1 MYLSVA
7 TTHRPAAD
15 LGYLLAK
22 HPDRWHESALPFG
35 KAHLFYPVVSDARC
49 EAVLILDVDPVGLVR
64 GRGPAGGL
72 EDQYVN
78 DRPYAASSLLS
89 VAMNKMLRSAMAG
102 SSRDRQ
108 ELADSAL
115 PLEARVVPLPARGG
129 ERLAHELFAPLGWS
143 VDTMPVAGPDG
154 SRSRYVDLR
163 LSGYGKL
170 AALLNQLYVLVPVL
184 DDDKH
189 YWVGDDE
196 VRKLLDKGAGWL
208 DAHPLKDLIVRR
220 YLVHRRTLAR
230 SALARLAPEAAE
242 EEADTEAPASRR
254 GASEIALEAP
264 IRLHDIRLDS
274 VVSLLRDASVASVA
288 DLGCGEGKLLSRLV
302 KEPWAKRIFGV
313 DAAARDLDFAAKRL
327 KMGVPGGPRDGRVT
341 LLHGALTY
349 RDRRWAEAEAA
360 ALVEV
365 IEHLDPERLPALER
379 VVFGDAKLKVIVV
392 TTPNADYNVLF
403 TNLAPGTLRHAD
415 HRFEWT
421 REQFRGWAARIEERF
436 GYVATFEDI
445 GPVHETFGAPTQSVV
460 FTR

>member
-1 MYLSVA
+1 
-7 TTHRPAAD
+7 
-15 LGYLLAK
+15 
-22 HPDRWHESALPFG
+22 
-35 KAHLFYPVVSDARC
+35 
-49 EAVLILDVDPVGLVR
+49 
-64 GRGPAGGL
+64 
-72 EDQYVN
+72 
-78 DRPYAASSLLS
+78 
-89 VAMNKMLRSAMAG
+89 
-102 SSRDRQ
+102 
-108 ELADSAL
+108 
-115 PLEARVVPLPARGG
+115 
-129 ERLAHELFAPLGWS
+129 
-143 VDTMPVAGPDG
+143 MPVAGPDG